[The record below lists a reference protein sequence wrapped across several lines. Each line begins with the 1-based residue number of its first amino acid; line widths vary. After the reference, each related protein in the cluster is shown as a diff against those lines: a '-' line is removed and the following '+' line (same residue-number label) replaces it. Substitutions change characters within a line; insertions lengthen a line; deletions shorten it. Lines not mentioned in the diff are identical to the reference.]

1 MPCAQFLHILSPWH
15 FYIEGILKGKEV
27 VKLIEAMER
36 LTPLLVAV
44 VTAVTPIVLAIAS
57 NGKKDRAQQK
67 ENSDKL
73 NGSIDAL
80 KSSVDRMDNR
90 ICTLEE
96 HADEHYRRLLV
107 MEIMEENLPVEE
119 RLKAGEKYV
128 AKGWNGPVKARYELL
143 LEEYKQMQR
152 EEFV

>member
-1 MPCAQFLHILSPWH
+1 MCSILTH
-15 FYIEGILKGKEV
+15 FERMALLYRGHFAGEGV
-27 VKLIEAMER
+27 SKLIEAMER

-44 VTAVTPIVLAIAS
+44 VTAVTPIVLAIGS

-73 NGSIDAL
+73 NGLMDGLKNSIDRMG
-80 KSSVDRMDNR
+80 DR
-90 ICTLEE
+90 IKTLEE

-107 MEIMEENLPVEE
+107 MEIMEENLPIEE

-128 AKGWNGPVKARYELL
+128 AKGWNGSVKARYELL
-143 LEEYKQMQR
+143 LEEYKQIQR
-152 EEFV
+152 DEFV